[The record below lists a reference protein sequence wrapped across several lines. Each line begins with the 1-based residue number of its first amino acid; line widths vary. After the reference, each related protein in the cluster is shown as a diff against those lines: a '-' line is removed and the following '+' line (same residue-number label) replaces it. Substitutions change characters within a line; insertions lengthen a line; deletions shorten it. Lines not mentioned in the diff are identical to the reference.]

1 MINHFDSDFNDHFYV
16 CLRFYFQVVAAHR
29 GLQCICEGEV
39 FRKLGGGFHYHY
51 SAFFRSDKYHTNVT
65 QMSGMGFNF
74 HYYYYLVFFR
84 SHKCQGYLDE
94 DGGRRPGH
102 LVLYP
107 IEVGL
112 QPFPQQFLEN
122 HTCRFL
128 LMEKFPQCRTSSRT
142 QQLLSKELRAHIF
155 RGSSPHKTA

>member
-1 MINHFDSDFNDHFYV
+1 MFVYDFTFQLSPHTEACNAFVRERCFGNWEVAFIIFIWHFLD
-16 CLRFYFQVVAAHR
+16 Q
-29 GLQCICEGEV
+29 
-39 FRKLGGGFHYHY
+39 
-51 SAFFRSDKYHTNVT
+51 TNII
-65 QMSGMGFNF
+65 QI
-74 HYYYYLVFFR
+74 

-107 IEVGL
+107 IEVGS

-122 HTCRFL
+122 HIFRFL
-128 LMEKFPQCRTSSRT
+128 LMEKSPQCRTSSRT

-155 RGSSPHKTA
+155 RGSSPHKMAWTEFNY